1 MLHSSYIIH
10 IHGLF
15 LIYSPISYN
24 IRGQI
29 SYILYSIFDIWI
41 FRKTFCIFRCHK
53 LNLSSLSSDQICM
66 QWGLNKAQARI
77 YKFRLQVL
85 DLKAFRRDWT
95 VLLKVQNKNCGLKV
109 RKMPG
114 YKSKFGPEIC
124 SILLTAFMHSTLCNM
139 QCLMLCVRPLKSK
152 TQSLNF

>member
-1 MLHSSYIIH
+1 MDYKYQKLTN
-10 IHGLF
+10 
-15 LIYSPISYN
+15 SPISYN

-53 LNLSSLSSDQICM
+53 LNLSSDQICM
-66 QWGLNKAQARI
+66 QWVLDKVQARI

-109 RKMPG
+109 RKMPD

-139 QCLMLCVRPLKSK
+139 QCLMLCARPLKPK